1 MLVLE
6 DDGDIV
12 GFAIAEASEAKARL
26 ITVDVDPGRRGMGY
40 GAELLVALE
49 NEARKRGSESMRLE
63 VRVNNAAARKLYEK
77 AGYSETRVIKGYY
90 FYPDQG
96 SVDAVEMEKR
106 LV

>member
-6 DDGDIV
+6 DHGYIV
-12 GFAIAEASEAKARL
+12 GFAIAEASDAKARL
-26 ITVDVDPGRRGMGY
+26 ITVDVDPGRRGKGY

-49 NEARKRGSESMRLE
+49 NEVRKRGSECLRLE
-63 VRVNNAAARKLYEK
+63 VRVTNAAARKLYEK
-77 AGYSETRVIKGYY
+77 AGYRETRVIRGYY
-90 FYPDQG
+90 FYPDEG